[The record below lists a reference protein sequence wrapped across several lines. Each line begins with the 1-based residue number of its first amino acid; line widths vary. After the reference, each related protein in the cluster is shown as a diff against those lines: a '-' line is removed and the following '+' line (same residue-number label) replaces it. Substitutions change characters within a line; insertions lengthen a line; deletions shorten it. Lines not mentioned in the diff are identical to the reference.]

1 MFLFPFYSFNQLD
14 LPAYETYD
22 KLRSMLN
29 KAVDE
34 CPEGFGLAWNMHG
47 SSTGT
52 MKLSGPGLETSTK
65 SFVDKMPWNSEAFYL
80 WPDHAKKNE
89 DKT

>member
-34 CPEGFGLAWNMHG
+34 CPEGFGLAWNMPG

-52 MKLSGPGLETSTK
+52 MKLSGPGLETATK